1 MMITRKLR
9 NALNN
14 RLTATGS
21 TVGDPAIVA
30 NAVVAFNG
38 VGPDFS
44 GNYRITHATHTID
57 GNGYRTNFK
66 CRKEII
72 P

>member
-1 MMITRKLR
+1 MFLTRKLR

-14 RLTATGS
+14 RLTATAS
-21 TVGDPAIVA
+21 VVGDPAIVA
-30 NAVVAFNG
+30 NAVVQING

-44 GNYRITHATHTID
+44 GNYRVTNARHMLD
-57 GNGYRTNFK
+57 SNGYRTNFK
-66 CRKEII
+66 MRKEII